1 VTAIVSPVCMALLAG
16 AAATATGLRWR
27 KLMAAMLRA
36 EQPDPR
42 FDHVG
47 TRIKAFFVYVLGQA
61 RLLRWPYAG
70 VLHALIFWGF
80 VVLLTAIAQAIVEAL
95 WQGFRFNDIPGAWV
109 IAFLQDI
116 FCIAA
121 LTGVVL
127 ALVNRLVVNPTRF
140 RASHR
145 GDAVLILAWIGTLLI
160 FMELNYA
167 SLIAEG
173 RPAWALAADRPVASA
188 LSQLF
193 TPLGASSNVLT
204 WLHGFFFWG
213 HLTLVFSFLVYL
225 GYSKHLHI
233 ITAAPNVFFKS
244 TAPKGALPVL
254 DIEAVMNAENEA
266 DQHFGPV
273 TLQHFSWKDMLDLY
287 TCTECGRC
295 QTHCPAYNTGK
306 PLSPKTLITDL
317 RDNLYEDLA
326 GGHAATKHD
335 AHIVQGA
342 DEQGTPIPGAAVMW
356 TTADH
361 HPGALHDL
369 PGQFQPSWITPD
381 QVSAAVEANSGAR
394 PLFGGTIADDTLWAC
409 TTCGA
414 CMDQC
419 PVFIEHV
426 PKIIEMR
433 RHLVLDESR
442 MPKQAETALRGIE
455 NTFNPY
461 GLSHQTRADWAR
473 DLGVNFAADK
483 PDAEYLYWVGCAASF
498 DDRAKTI
505 ATALVK
511 ILQAGKVDFA
521 ILGTEEKC
529 NGDPARRIG
538 NEYLFQERAK
548 ENVEVLRKYSVRKI
562 IASCPH
568 CFNTFANEYS
578 AFGGDYEVVHH
589 TQLIERLLAEGRITL
604 DESKRQDETITY
616 HDSCYLGRWND
627 IFAPPRAILERIP
640 GLKVVEMARSRSE
653 GMCCGAGGGRMW
665 MEEDQPRV
673 NHKRVDQ
680 AAATAASKV
689 ATACPFCL
697 AMFDEGIASRQ
708 LGEKLAVDDVAVYVA
723 RSLAG
728 GAGDDAVAALS
739 TVANAGNAA
748 DDSTSSTAH
757 DTAGEPETMPD
768 SAPAA
773 DPEVTPPSGIEGDGP
788 GGVAAV

>member
-1 VTAIVSPVCMALLAG
+1 MIAIVSPVCMLLLAG

-42 FDHVG
+42 SDHIGERV
-47 TRIKAFFVYVLGQA
+47 RAFVIYVLGQA

-80 VVLLTAIAQAIVEAL
+80 VVLLTAIAQAIIEAF
-95 WQGFRFNDIPGAWV
+95 WQGFRFNDVPGAPV

-116 FCIAA
+116 FCVAA
-121 LTGVVL
+121 LTGVVM
-127 ALVNRLVVNPTRF
+127 ALVNRLLVNPTRF

-145 GDAVLILAWIGTLLI
+145 GDAVLILGWIGTLLI
-160 FMELNYA
+160 FRDLNYA
-167 SLIAEG
+167 SLIAQG
-173 RPAWALAADRPVASA
+173 RPAWAMAADRPFASA
-188 LSQLF
+188 LAQLF
-193 TPLGASSNVLT
+193 TPLGAGSDALT
-204 WLHGFFFWG
+204 WLHGLFFWG
-213 HLTLVFSFLVYL
+213 HLILVFSFLVYL

-233 ITAAPNVFFKS
+233 VTAAPNVFFKS
-244 TAPKGALPVL
+244 TKPKGALPAL

-306 PLSPKTLITDL
+306 SLSPKTLITDL
-317 RDNLYEDLA
+317 RDHLYEDLA
-326 GGHAATKHD
+326 GGYAATTHD
-335 AHIVQGA
+335 THIVQGA
-342 DEQGTPIPGAAVMW
+342 DADGTPIPGAAVMW
-356 TTADH
+356 ATADH

-369 PGQFQPSWITPD
+369 PGQFQPSWLSPD
-381 QVSAAVEANSGAR
+381 DVASAAAANDGAR
-394 PLFGGTIADDTLWAC
+394 PLFGGTISDDTLWAC

-426 PKIIEMR
+426 PKIMEMR

-461 GLSHQTRADWAR
+461 GLAHQTRADWAR
-473 DLGVNFAADK
+473 DLGVPFAADK

-548 ENVEVLRKYSVRKI
+548 ENVEVLRKYQVRKI

-589 TQLIERLLAEGRITL
+589 TQLIERLLKEGRITL
-604 DESKRQDETITY
+604 DQSKRQEETITY

-627 IFAPPRAILERIP
+627 IFAPPRDILEQIP

-673 NHKRVDQ
+673 NHRRVDQ
-680 AAATAASKV
+680 AAATAATKV

-708 LGEKLAVDDVAVYVA
+708 LGEQLAVDDVAVYVA

-728 GAGDDAVAALS
+728 GVTRSRTQGEDATGGAAQ
-739 TVANAGNAA
+739 A
-748 DDSTSSTAH
+748 
-757 DTAGEPETMPD
+757 
-768 SAPAA
+768 
-773 DPEVTPPSGIEGDGP
+773 
-788 GGVAAV
+788 

>member
-1 VTAIVSPVCMALLAG
+1 MTAILSPAVLVLLAG
-16 AAATATGLRWR
+16 GALVATALRWR
-27 KLMAAMLRA
+27 RLLAAMLRA
-36 EQPDPR
+36 EKPEPR
-42 FDHVG
+42 FDHLG
-47 TRIKAFFVYVLGQA
+47 ERIRAFFVYVLGQA

-95 WQGFRFNDIPGAWV
+95 WQGFRFNDVPGAPV

-116 FCIAA
+116 FCVAVLA
-121 LTGVVL
+121 GVTL

-167 SLIAEG
+167 TLIAEA
-173 RPAWALAADRPVASA
+173 RPAWALAADRPFASA
-188 LSQLF
+188 LSQIF
-193 TPLGASSNVLT
+193 TPLGANSDALT
-204 WLHGFFFWG
+204 WLHGVFFWG

-254 DIEAVMNAENEA
+254 DLEAVMNAENEA

-273 TLQHFSWKDMLDLY
+273 TLQHFAWKDMLDLY

-326 GGHAATKHD
+326 GGYGATRHD

-342 DEQGTPIPGAAVMW
+342 DAQGTPVPGAAVMW
-356 TTADH
+356 ASADH

-369 PGQFQPSWITPD
+369 PGHFQPSWLGPD
-381 QVSAAVEANSGAR
+381 DVAAAVEANQGAR
-394 PLFGGTIADDTLWAC
+394 PLFGGTITDDTLWAC

-461 GLSHQTRADWAR
+461 GLSHQTRADWAH
-473 DLGVNFAADK
+473 DLGVEFAADK
-483 PDAEYLYWVGCAASF
+483 PNAEYLYWVGCAASF

-538 NEYLFQERAK
+538 NEYLFQERAR

-604 DESKRQDETITY
+604 DPSKRQEETITY

-627 IFAPPRAILERIP
+627 IFAPPRDILERIP
-640 GLKVVEMARSRSE
+640 GLRVVEMARSRSE

-680 AAATAASKV
+680 AAATAATKV

-697 AMFDEGIASRQ
+697 AMFDEGISSRQ
-708 LGEKLAVDDVAVYVA
+708 LGDRLAVDDVAVYVA

-728 GAGDDAVAALS
+728 AVTTQPSAAGGAGEAA
-739 TVANAGNAA
+739 AG
-748 DDSTSSTAH
+748 
-757 DTAGEPETMPD
+757 G
-768 SAPAA
+768 
-773 DPEVTPPSGIEGDGP
+773 
-788 GGVAAV
+788 